1 MTSTASGEIVS
12 IQLCL
17 GVKEPMK
24 TVSNARVIAGS
35 GIEGDRHATSE
46 GPRKLRQVLI
56 MDTETLELLDLKVG
70 DVRENVTTAGL
81 DLSTLE
87 PGHRVSLGADVVL
100 EITGLCDPCGRMEEI
115 RPGLREELEGRRG
128 QLAVVVQGGEI
139 NVGDPVGALES
150 ASAD

>member
-17 GVKEPMK
+17 GVREPMK

-35 GIEGDRHATSE
+35 GIEGDRHAASE
-46 GPRKLRQVLI
+46 GPRKDRQVLL
-56 MDTETLELLDLKVG
+56 MDQETLNALDLKPG

-87 PGHRVSLGADVVL
+87 PGHRVSLGAGVVL
-100 EITGLCDPCGRMEEI
+100 EITGLCAPCARMEEV
-115 RPGLREELEGRRG
+115 RPGLQQELEGRRG
-128 QLAVVVQGGEI
+128 QLAIVVEGGDI
-139 NVGDPVGALES
+139 SVGDPVGALES